1 MEIIRSARLHRYQH
15 ANPQEEGQVSHLEE
29 EFAAHMG
36 TKYCMAVNSC
46 GCSLFLALKALDVG
60 PGD

>member
-1 MEIIRSARLHRYQH
+1 MKTARLHRYQH
-15 ANPQEEGQVSHLEE
+15 ADPKEEGQVSHLEE

-36 TKYCMAVNSC
+36 HKYCMAVNSC
-46 GCSLFLALKALDVG
+46 GSAMFLALKAIGVG